1 MSDKLMQVDKCVTC
15 SVKLVERG
23 FVRFPCP
30 NCGEGIGR
38 CVSCR
43 NQGNA
48 YVCPSCGFGGP

>member
-1 MSDKLMQVDKCVTC
+1 MLMQVDKCVTC